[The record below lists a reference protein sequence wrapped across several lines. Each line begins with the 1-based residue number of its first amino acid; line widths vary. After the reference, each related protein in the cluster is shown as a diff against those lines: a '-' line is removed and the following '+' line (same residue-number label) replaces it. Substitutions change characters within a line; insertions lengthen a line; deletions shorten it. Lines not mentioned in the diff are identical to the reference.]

1 MPGNPDIIGIGWPVV
16 MKYAVV
22 KIAGKQYKVSSG
34 DAIKVAA
41 KLGEEKKKIEF
52 DQVLLVVD
60 EGKVKIGQ
68 PLVEAKVIGNVVS
81 HGKSKKVKIF
91 TYKAKTGQ
99 HRRAGHRQDQT
110 VIKIEEIQE
119 GKK

>member
-1 MPGNPDIIGIGWPVV
+1 

-22 KIAGKQYKVSSG
+22 KVAGKQYRVASG
-34 DAIKVAA
+34 DSIKVAA
-41 KLGEEKKKIEF
+41 KIGETGKQIDL

-60 EGKVKIGQ
+60 EDKVKVGQ
-68 PLVEAKVIGNVVS
+68 PVVAAKVIGNVVS
-81 HGKSKKVKIF
+81 QGKAKKVNIATF
-91 TYKAKTGQ
+91 KAKTGQ

-110 VIKIEEIQE
+110 IIKIEEIAE

>member
-1 MPGNPDIIGIGWPVV
+1 

-22 KIAGKQYKVSSG
+22 KVAGKQYKVASG
-34 DAIKVAA
+34 DSIKIAA
-41 KLGEEKKKIEF
+41 KIGEEKKKIEL

-68 PLVEAKVIGNVVS
+68 PLVEAKVIGDVVS
-81 HGKSKKVKIF
+81 HGKAKKVNIF

-110 VIKIEEIQE
+110 VIKIESIEE
-119 GKK
+119 GKEKSTNQKVVAEKTQK